1 VVLMATRSRIL
12 AYGTAGMLVLA
23 GVLCALLVNG
33 ITGQVLTIV
42 LLSLGLGG
50 LVLLVFLEIGLSEER
65 DLAREHDERQR
76 ELGASVPKRRRRPPR
91 IRTPRRPR

>member
-1 VVLMATRSRIL
+1 MATRSRIV

-23 GVLCALLVNG
+23 GVVCALLVSG
-33 ITGQVLTIV
+33 VTGQVLTIV

-65 DLAREHDERQR
+65 DLAREHDRRQR
-76 ELGASVPKRRRRPPR
+76 ELGTERPKRRPRPPR

>member
-1 VVLMATRSRIL
+1 MATRSRIL

-23 GVLCALLVNG
+23 GVLCALLISG
-33 ITGQVLTIV
+33 LTGQVLTIV

-65 DLAREHDERQR
+65 DIAREHDQRQR
-76 ELGASVPKRRRRPPR
+76 ELGTNEPKRRRRVPL

>member
-1 VVLMATRSRIL
+1 MATRSRIV

-23 GVLCALLVNG
+23 GVLCALLVSG
-33 ITGQVLTIV
+33 VTGQVLTIV

-65 DLAREHDERQR
+65 DLAREHDQRQR
-76 ELGASVPKRRRRPPR
+76 ELGTNEPKRRRRPPR